1 MIFKAPLLL
10 AGLLA
15 MTNMQSPVQAAEDP
29 AAVSRKALPADLV
42 DAHSWSNPYDV
53 AVNHVDL
60 DLTVDFAQKRLV
72 GSVILTVERAPGA
85 AANAPLFLDTRDLGV
100 ISVEAEGPGLPWAP
114 VPYHLGNPAVAA
126 GEEALFPTGVRSDG
140 KPIHGTA
147 LRVDLP
153 TEANRVRIGY
163 RTDPTATALQ
173 WLEPSQTAGGQQPF
187 LFTQSQAIHARSWI
201 PLQDSPGVRVTYSA
215 TIHVPAGL
223 KAVMS
228 ALGNFQEPGQGAD
241 GTFSFKLEQPI
252 PSYLIALGVGDLAFR
267 PLGAR
272 TGVYAEPS
280 LVDKAAAEF
289 ADTEAMVEVTEKR
302 FGPYRWGRYDL
313 LVLPPSFPF
322 GGMENP
328 LLTFA
333 TPTILAGDKSLVSLV
348 AHELAHSWSGNL
360 VTNATWSDFWLNEGF
375 TTYIENRIIED
386 VYGTDRAAM
395 ESVLGLQ
402 ELREQLASLPEPDQ
416 LLVIDLRGRD
426 PDEGVTLVPYEK
438 GKSLLYALEQA
449 VGREQFDPWIRSY
462 FDSHAFQ
469 SIPSSEFLDDLRMNL
484 LSKDAGAASKVD
496 LDAWLHQPGLPA
508 FPEPTSDR
516 FSAVDKL
523 ATAWAS
529 GATAAAQ
536 IDPSSWTTQEW
547 LHFLRALPADLPS
560 ARLAELDAAFHLTA
574 RQNAEIAAQWL
585 EMSIKASYAPAYSR
599 LEEFLTTVGRRKF
612 IMPLYKALI
621 AAPDGLSRAKAIYA
635 KARPRYHPIA
645 VESVDQLLGATESK

>member
-1 MIFKAPLLL
+1 
-10 AGLLA
+10 
-15 MTNMQSPVQAAEDP
+15 
-29 AAVSRKALPADLV
+29 
-42 DAHSWSNPYDV
+42 
-53 AVNHVDL
+53 
-60 DLTVDFAQKRLV
+60 
-72 GSVILTVERAPGA
+72 
-85 AANAPLFLDTRDLGV
+85 
-100 ISVEAEGPGLPWAP
+100 
-114 VPYHLGNPAVAA
+114 
-126 GEEALFPTGVRSDG
+126 
-140 KPIHGTA
+140 
-147 LRVDLP
+147 
-153 TEANRVRIGY
+153 
-163 RTDPTATALQ
+163 
-173 WLEPSQTAGGQQPF
+173 
-187 LFTQSQAIHARSWI
+187 
-201 PLQDSPGVRVTYSA
+201 
-215 TIHVPAGL
+215 
-223 KAVMS
+223 
-228 ALGNFQEPGQGAD
+228 
-241 GTFSFKLEQPI
+241 
-252 PSYLIALGVGDLAFR
+252 
-267 PLGAR
+267 
-272 TGVYAEPS
+272 
-280 LVDKAAAEF
+280 
-289 ADTEAMVEVTEKR
+289 
-302 FGPYRWGRYDL
+302 
-313 LVLPPSFPF
+313 
-322 GGMENP
+322 MENP